1 MKNGVALATPK
12 KGLQE
17 QQIFCIL
24 ERMIGDHPT
33 GSRFVL

>member
-1 MKNGVALATPK
+1 MKNGVARNLK

-33 GSRFVL
+33 GSRSVL